1 MNNYTNQSS
10 VNSISAELDSIWSRI
25 YYHVWWPSP
34 GNDPMYALNP
44 ELNRSR
50 SAYYEG
56 SFTPHMFT
64 NGLDSGSSLNL
75 WLEDPKKYL
84 NTVSTYNISHKGSRI
99 NDIIDFMVTTT
110 NMKNSDSTSDIR
122 LYVAAV
128 MAKVV
133 YPGSFNGMYEHKNV
147 VMEQLL
153 GNSGKRI
160 NYIANVDYVES
171 FNWSIP
177 EVWKNNP
184 DIKWSIGSLKV
195 VSWVQDYNS
204 KEILQSAELNF

>member
-1 MNNYTNQSS
+1 
-10 VNSISAELDSIWSRI
+10 
-25 YYHVWWPSP
+25 
-34 GNDPMYALNP
+34 MYALNP

-84 NTVSTYNISHKGSRI
+84 NTVSTYNILYKGSRI
-99 NDIIDFMVTTT
+99 DDRIDFMVTTT
-110 NMKNSDSTSDIR
+110 NMKNSDSTSDVR
-122 LYVAAV
+122 LFVAAI

>member
-84 NTVSTYNISHKGSRI
+84 NTVSTYNILHKGSRI
-99 NDIIDFMVTTT
+99 NDRIDFIVTST

-122 LYVAAV
+122 LFVAAV

-195 VSWVQDYNS
+195 VSWIQDYNS

>member
-84 NTVSTYNISHKGSRI
+84 NTVSTYNILHKGSRI
-99 NDIIDFMVTTT
+99 NDRIDFIVTST

-122 LYVAAV
+122 LFVAAV

>member
-64 NGLDSGSSLNL
+64 NGRDSGSSLNL

-99 NDIIDFMVTTT
+99 DDSVDFTVTTN
-110 NMKNSDSTSDIR
+110 NMKNINNTSDIR
-122 LYVAAV
+122 LFVATV

-171 FNWSIP
+171 FSWSIP
-177 EVWKNNP
+177 EAWKNNP
-184 DIKWSIGSLKV
+184 DIRWNIASLKV

>member
-84 NTVSTYNISHKGSRI
+84 NTVSTYNILYKGSRI
-99 NDIIDFMVTTT
+99 DDRIDFMVTTT
-110 NMKNSDSTSDIR
+110 NMKNNDSTSDIR
-122 LYVAAV
+122 LFVAAV

>member
-99 NDIIDFMVTTT
+99 NDRIDFMVTTT

>member
-84 NTVSTYNISHKGSRI
+84 NTVSTYNILYKGSRI
-99 NDIIDFMVTTT
+99 DDRIDFMVTTT
-110 NMKNSDSTSDIR
+110 NMKNSDSTSDVR
-122 LYVAAV
+122 LFVAAI